1 MMRMGTGWVAV
12 AGVAALLSAS
22 AAAQEKVF
30 RYATTGDILGLD
42 PHVNNEGPT
51 NAMKDNIYG
60 RRLHRL
66 PDLSLEPDLATEW
79 QLGDDGVTWRFT
91 LREGVTFHNGNPFN
105 ADDVLYSFE
114 RQTQHSSEMSFA
126 LASVKEI
133 RKVDDH
139 TIELVTQ
146 GPDPTLL
153 LNMPFF
159 YIVDQEYM
167 EENNAFEVVQGA
179 GKTNFANIN
188 ANGTGPFKV
197 AEWVQ
202 DNRLVLEPN
211 ENWWNQGN
219 RTDNFDQAIF
229 TPIANDATRVAALLS
244 ARST

>member
-1 MMRMGTGWVAV
+1 M
-12 AGVAALLSAS
+12 
-22 AAAQEKVF
+22 
-30 RYATTGDILGLD
+30 
-42 PHVNNEGPT
+42 
-51 NAMKDNIYG
+51 
-60 RRLHRL
+60 
-66 PDLSLEPDLATEW
+66 
-79 QLGDDGVTWRFT
+79 TWRFT

-114 RQTQHSSEMSFA
+114 RQTQDSPRMSFA

-179 GKTNFANIN
+179 GKTNFANTN

-197 AEWVQ
+197 VEWVQ
-202 DNRLVLEPN
+202 DNRGARAQRELVEP
-211 ENWWNQGN
+211 EQP
-219 RTDNFDQAIF
+219 T
-229 TPIANDATRVAALLS
+229 TSTRRS
-244 ARST
+244 SRRSPMTRPGSRRCSRARST